1 MLWKDRFS
9 VGEIMGRAAKLEM
22 EKWVG
27 ALQFLSCLTI
37 ALAAISSDGET
48 KTYIVQVAKSQM
60 PASFMSHEH
69 WYTSAVESVM
79 GEEKQAS
86 ILYAYADAFHGFATR
101 LNAAQAEALEKQ
113 EGILSIYPETVYELH
128 TTRSPGFLGLD
139 VVASMRPEGAN
150 MGHDV
155 VVGVL
160 DTGVWPESESFSD
173 HEMGPVPTHWKGVCE
188 VGTAFNSSN
197 CNKKLVGARFFSR
210 GYEAAVG
217 PINETV
223 EFKSPRDQDGH
234 GTHTAATAA
243 GAPVEHASLLGY
255 AEGTARGMAPKARI
269 AAYKVCWVGGCFS
282 SDILAAIDKAVGDG
296 VNVLSLSLGGGIA
309 PYYRDA
315 ISLGTF
321 GAMERGVFVSCSAG
335 NSGPDPISLSNV
347 APWLATIGAS
357 TLDRDFPAYIRLGN
371 GMNYSG
377 VSLYHGR
384 QVLGTSVPLVYP
396 GSNSSS
402 SSGSPMNLCLAGTLD
417 PKTVAGKIVVCDRGI
432 TPRVAKG
439 AVVKAAGGAGMIL
452 ANTDANGEELVA
464 DCHLIPASAVGKKT
478 GDTIKQYIQST
489 PNPTGTILFKGTV
502 LGVKPSPV
510 VAAFSS
516 RGPNIVNPEILKPD
530 VIAPGVN
537 ILAAWTGFQ
546 GPTGLSSDPRR
557 VKFNIISG
565 TSMSCPHVSGIAALL
580 KGAHPEWSP
589 AAIKSALMTTAYTL
603 DNTNK
608 KLVDAATGNASEPFD
623 HGAGHVDPR
632 RALDPGLVYDI
643 TAEDYI
649 EFLCSLKYS
658 PTEIYSLAK
667 RNYTCRNTFR
677 SPGDLN
683 YPSISAVFNVEG
695 NSTSDI
701 VVKYTRT
708 LTNVGRPGSTYN
720 VTVASP
726 AKEVSTVVEPRVLH
740 FAQPNE
746 KKSYTMTFTG
756 KALPVVPGLLVATF
770 GLLTWSDGVHDV
782 RSPIAFSWQ
791 QAETSF

>member
-1 MLWKDRFS
+1 MLWKSRFE
-9 VGEIMGRAAKLEM
+9 VGELKGREAKLEM
-22 EKWVG
+22 EKWV
-27 ALQFLSCLTI
+27 ATLLFLSCCFTI
-37 ALAAISSDGET
+37 ALAAISSEGET
-48 KTYIVQVAKSQM
+48 KTYIVHVAKSQM

-79 GEEKQAS
+79 GEEKEAS
-86 ILYAYADAFHGFATR
+86 ILYDYADAFHGFATR

-113 EGILSIYPETVYELH
+113 EGILGIYPETVYELH

-139 VVASMRPEGAN
+139 AVASMRPEGAN

-173 HEMGPVPTHWKGVCE
+173 HEMGPVPAHWKGVCE
-188 VGTAFNSSN
+188 VGTAFNSSH
-197 CNKKLVGARFFSR
+197 CNKKLVGARFFAR

-217 PINETV
+217 PINETA

-243 GAPVEHASLLGY
+243 GAPVENASLLGY
-255 AEGTARGMAPKARI
+255 AEGIARGMAPKARI

-282 SDILAAIDKAVGDG
+282 SDILAAIDKGVADG

-321 GAMERGVFVSCSAG
+321 GAMEKGVFVSCSAG
-335 NSGPDPISLSNV
+335 NSGPDAVSLSNV
-347 APWLATIGAS
+347 APWIATIGAS
-357 TLDRDFPAYIRLGN
+357 TLDRDFPAFIRLGN

-396 GSNSSS
+396 GANSSS
-402 SSGSPMNLCLAGTLD
+402 TGGSPMNLCLAGTLD

-439 AVVKAAGGAGMIL
+439 AVVKAAGGAGMVL
-452 ANTDANGEELVA
+452 TNTEANGEELVA

-478 GDTIKQYIQST
+478 GDVIKQYIQST

-530 VIAPGVN
+530 MIAPGVN

-546 GPTGLSSDPRR
+546 GPTGLSNDPRR

-603 DNTNK
+603 DNTKK
-608 KLVDAATGNASEPFD
+608 KLMDAATGNASGPFD
-623 HGAGHVDPR
+623 YGAGHVDPR
-632 RALDPGLVYDI
+632 KALNPGLVYDI

-649 EFLCSLKYS
+649 EFLCSIKYS

-683 YPSISAVFNVEG
+683 YPSISAVFNVES

-708 LTNVGRPGSTYN
+708 LTNVGSAGSTYN
-720 VTVASP
+720 VSVAYP
-726 AKEVSTVVEPRVLH
+726 LKEVSTVVEPRVLH

-746 KKSYTMTFTG
+746 KKTYTITFTG
-756 KALPVVPGLLVATF
+756 KSLPVVPGLLVATF
-770 GLLTWSDGVHDV
+770 GSLTWSDGVHDV
-782 RSPIAFSWQ
+782 RSPISFSWQ
-791 QAETSF
+791 QAESF